1 MQSDYTK
8 LHAFKEACSRLG
20 LPCRL
25 GDIERLAEE
34 IYKVYGIT
42 TTKSN
47 KELK

>member
-1 MQSDYTK
+1 MRNNYTK
-8 LHAFKEACSRLG
+8 LHAFKEACSILG

-25 GDIERLAEE
+25 GDIEQLAEE

-42 TTKSN
+42 TTESN